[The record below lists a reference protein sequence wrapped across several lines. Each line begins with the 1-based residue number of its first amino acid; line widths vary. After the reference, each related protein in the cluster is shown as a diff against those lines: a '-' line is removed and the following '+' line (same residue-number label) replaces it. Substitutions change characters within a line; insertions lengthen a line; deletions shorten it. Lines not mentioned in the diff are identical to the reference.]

1 MQIYISRTGT
11 QEGPFPVEQV
21 RQMLASGELKPS
33 HHVFH
38 EGLTQW
44 VLASQ
49 SPALAGPPPVP
60 AGGPP
65 PLPAKSPSL
74 APAANSGLLTSGY
87 NPDPRR
93 DFDYTVEGRPD
104 FAFLTVQIPANQ
116 TIKVEASAMATMDSN
131 LEMKTK
137 LRGGLSRFL
146 TGESI
151 FVNEFTAA
159 NAPGSIGIAP
169 GAPGDLEH
177 VYLDGDTIYLQS
189 SGYVASGMSV
199 TLDSQWQG
207 LKGFFTGE
215 GLFLIKCSG
224 KGDLWF
230 NTFGAMFC
238 VNVSGSYVVD
248 TGHIVA
254 FTDGLQYEV
263 GRIGGYKSLFFS
275 GEGFVCRFHGQ
286 GKVWIQTR
294 KLGAFASWVWPFRPV
309 ERSN

>member
-1 MQIYISRTGT
+1 MQVYISRTGT

-21 RQMLASGELKPS
+21 RQMLASGDLLPT

-38 EGLTQW
+38 EGLTNW

-49 SPALAGPPPVP
+49 SPVLAGAPSPQPG
-60 AGGPP
+60 GGPR
-65 PLPAKSPSL
+65 PLPA
-74 APAANSGLLTSGY
+74 APATGLLTSGY
-87 NPDPRR
+87 NPDQRR
-93 DFDYTVEGRPD
+93 DFDYTIEGRPD
-104 FAFLTVQIPANQ
+104 FAFLTVQLPANQ
-116 TIKVEASAMATMDSN
+116 TLKVEASAMATMDSN

-137 LRGGLSRFL
+137 MRGGLSRLL
-146 TGESI
+146 TGESL

-159 NAPGSIGIAP
+159 NTPGSIGIAP

-177 VYLDGDTIYLQS
+177 VYLDGDTIFLQS
-189 SGYVASGMSV
+189 SGYVASGMGV
-199 TLDSQWQG
+199 TLDSKWQG

-275 GEGFVCRFHGQ
+275 GEGLVCRFHGQ
-286 GKVWIQTR
+286 GKVWVQTR
-294 KLGAFASWVWPFRPV
+294 KLGAFANWVWPFRPV

>member
-1 MQIYISRTGT
+1 MQIHISRTGVS
-11 QEGPFPVEQV
+11 EGPFPVEQV
-21 RQMLASGELKPS
+21 RRMLASGELKPTD
-33 HHVFH
+33 HVFH
-38 EGLTQW
+38 EGLTEW
-44 VLASQ
+44 VTAAQ
-49 SPALAGPPPVP
+49 SPALAV

-65 PLPAKSPSL
+65 PLPKAGPPPL
-74 APAANSGLLTSGY
+74 RAAAAGLLTAGY
-87 NPDPRR
+87 STDPRR
-93 DFDYTVEGRPD
+93 EFDYLIEGRPD
-104 FAFLTVQIPANQ
+104 FAFLTVQVPANQ
-116 TIKVEASAMATMDSN
+116 TVKVEASAMATMDTN
-131 LEMKTK
+131 MEMKTK
-137 LRGGLSRFL
+137 MRGGLSRLL

-189 SGYVASGMSV
+189 SGFVASGMGV
-199 TLDSQWQG
+199 TLDSKWQG
-207 LKGFFTGE
+207 LKGFFSGE
-215 GLFLIKCSG
+215 SLFLIKCSG

-230 NTFGAMFC
+230 NTYGAMFC
-238 VNVSGSYVVD
+238 VNVTGSYVVD

-275 GEGFVCRFHGQ
+275 GEGFVCRFRGQ

>member
-21 RQMLASGELKPS
+21 RQMLAAGELLPT

-38 EGLTQW
+38 EGLSEW

-49 SPALAGPPPVP
+49 SPALAGTPPPLP

-65 PLPAKSPSL
+65 PLPA
-74 APAANSGLLTSGY
+74 ATGSGLLTTGY
-87 NPDPRR
+87 NADTRR
-93 DFDYTVEGRPD
+93 DFDYTIAGRPD
-104 FAFLTVQIPANQ
+104 FSFLTVQIPANQ
-116 TIKVEASAMATMDSN
+116 TLKVEASAMATMDSN

-137 LRGGLSRFL
+137 MRGGLSRLL
-146 TGESI
+146 TGESL

-159 NAPGSIGIAP
+159 NTPGSIGIAP

-177 VYLDGDTIYLQS
+177 VYLDGDTIFLQS
-189 SGYVASGMSV
+189 SGYVASGMGV
-199 TLDSQWQG
+199 TLDSKWQG

-275 GEGFVCRFHGQ
+275 GEGLVCRFHGQ
-286 GKVWIQTR
+286 GKVWVQTR
-294 KLGAFASWVWPFRPV
+294 KLGAFANWVWPFRPV

>member
-1 MQIYISRTGT
+1 MQVYISRTGT

-21 RQMLASGELKPS
+21 RQMLASGDLLPT

-38 EGLTQW
+38 EGLINW

-49 SPALAGPPPVP
+49 SPVLAGTPPPQP
-60 AGGPP
+60 GGGPP
-65 PLPAKSPSL
+65 PLAA
-74 APAANSGLLTSGY
+74 APATGLLTNGY
-87 NPDPRR
+87 NPDQRR
-93 DFDYTVEGRPD
+93 DFDYTIEGRPD
-104 FAFLTVQIPANQ
+104 FAFLTVQLPANQ
-116 TIKVEASAMATMDSN
+116 TLKVEASAMATMDSN

-137 LRGGLSRFL
+137 MRGGLSRLL
-146 TGESI
+146 TGESL

-159 NAPGSIGIAP
+159 NTPGSIGIAP

-177 VYLDGDTIYLQS
+177 VYLDGDTIFLQS
-189 SGYVASGMSV
+189 SGYVASGMGV
-199 TLDSQWQG
+199 TLDSKWQG

-275 GEGFVCRFHGQ
+275 GEGLVCRFHGQ
-286 GKVWIQTR
+286 GKVWVQTR
-294 KLGAFASWVWPFRPV
+294 KLGAFANWVWPFRPV

>member
-1 MQIYISRTGT
+1 MQVYISRTGT

-21 RQMLASGELKPS
+21 RQMLASGDLLPT

-38 EGLTQW
+38 EGLTNW

-49 SPALAGPPPVP
+49 SPVLAGTPPPQP
-60 AGGPP
+60 GGGPP
-65 PLPAKSPSL
+65 PLPA
-74 APAANSGLLTSGY
+74 APATGLLTSGY
-87 NPDPRR
+87 NPDQRR
-93 DFDYTVEGRPD
+93 DFDYTIEGRPD
-104 FAFLTVQIPANQ
+104 FAFLTVQLPANQ
-116 TIKVEASAMATMDSN
+116 TLKVEASAMATMDSN

-137 LRGGLSRFL
+137 MRGGLSRLL
-146 TGESI
+146 TGESL

-159 NAPGSIGIAP
+159 NTPGSIGIAP

-177 VYLDGDTIYLQS
+177 VYLDGDTIFLQS
-189 SGYVASGMSV
+189 SGYVASGMGV
-199 TLDSQWQG
+199 TLDSKWQG

-275 GEGFVCRFHGQ
+275 GEGLVCRFHGQ
-286 GKVWIQTR
+286 GKVWVQTR
-294 KLGAFASWVWPFRPV
+294 KLGAFANWVWPFRPV

>member
-1 MQIYISRTGT
+1 MQVYISRTGT

-21 RQMLASGELKPS
+21 RQMLASGDLLPT

-38 EGLTQW
+38 EGLTNW

-49 SPALAGPPPVP
+49 SPVLAGTPPPQLG
-60 AGGPP
+60 GGPP
-65 PLPAKSPSL
+65 PLAA
-74 APAANSGLLTSGY
+74 APATGLLTSGY
-87 NPDPRR
+87 NPDQRR
-93 DFDYTVEGRPD
+93 DFDYTIEGRPD
-104 FAFLTVQIPANQ
+104 FAFLTVQLPANQ
-116 TIKVEASAMATMDSN
+116 TLKVEASAMATMDSN

-137 LRGGLSRFL
+137 MRGGLSRLL
-146 TGESI
+146 TGESL

-159 NAPGSIGIAP
+159 NTPGSIGIAP

-177 VYLDGDTIYLQS
+177 VYLDGDTIFLQS
-189 SGYVASGMSV
+189 SGYVASGMGV
-199 TLDSQWQG
+199 TLDSKWQG

-238 VNVSGSYVVD
+238 VNVTGSYVVD

-275 GEGFVCRFHGQ
+275 GEGLVCRFHGQ
-286 GKVWIQTR
+286 GKVWVQTR
-294 KLGAFASWVWPFRPV
+294 KLGAFANWVWPFRPV